1 MRRAHDQRDALVHQA
16 RVHSMQRNRDAAGS
30 DDGTVEVADRG
41 RDAAGVGADLR
52 ACDGDAQPC
61 HLGEQRTQPVWIG
74 DGGRHGVLV
83 TAEIKEA
90 TADKY
95 GRGPWWLIAVDRQSG
110 VSTELVK
117 LDARALPFEREFDL
131 VTSAGAFGHFV
142 GADEDALLAGIS
154 RALVPG
160 GRFVFLTTPM
170 PKATSPANW
179 MARGFNAVMHV
190 RNALVTPPFIMFYLT
205 FTWPEVKP
213 TLERHGFDV
222 SARDGLLPGRLSKV
236 VAVTATR
243 RG

>member
-1 MRRAHDQRDALVHQA
+1 MFHPDGPSLFELTRQALASTERGYDLLAQKFDVTPFRTPDVLLTPFFAHVFAGGPVARALDVACGTGAQLTHLAPFVTGRLTGVDFSQGMLDEARRR
-16 RVHSMQRNRDAAGS
+16 
-30 DDGTVEVADRG
+30 
-41 RDAAGVGADLR
+41 
-52 ACDGDAQPC
+52 
-61 HLGEQRTQPVWIG
+61 LGPRP
-74 DGGRHGVLV
+74 
-83 TAEIKEA
+83 
-90 TADKY
+90 
-95 GRGPWWLIAVDRQSG
+95 
-110 VSTELVK
+110 ELVK
-117 LDARALPFEREFDL
+117 LDARALPFDREFDL

-142 GADEDALLAGIS
+142 GADEDALLSGIS

-170 PKATSPANW
+170 PKATSLANW

-222 SARDGLLPGRLSKV
+222 SAHDGLLPGRLSKV

>member
-1 MRRAHDQRDALVHQA
+1 MFHPDGPSLFELTRQALASTERGYDLLASKFDVTPFRTPDVLLTPFFAHVFEGGPVARALDVACGTGAQLTHLAPFVTGRLTGVDFSQGMLDEARRR
-16 RVHSMQRNRDAAGS
+16 
-30 DDGTVEVADRG
+30 
-41 RDAAGVGADLR
+41 
-52 ACDGDAQPC
+52 
-61 HLGEQRTQPVWIG
+61 LGPRP
-74 DGGRHGVLV
+74 
-83 TAEIKEA
+83 
-90 TADKY
+90 
-95 GRGPWWLIAVDRQSG
+95 
-110 VSTELVK
+110 ELVK

-142 GADEDALLAGIS
+142 GADEDALLSGIS

-170 PKATSPANW
+170 PKPTSPANW

>member
-1 MRRAHDQRDALVHQA
+1 MFHPDGPSLFELTRQALA
-16 RVHSMQRNRDAAGS
+16 
-30 DDGTVEVADRG
+30 
-41 RDAAGVGADLR
+41 
-52 ACDGDAQPC
+52 
-61 HLGEQRTQPVWIG
+61 
-74 DGGRHGVLV
+74 
-83 TAEIKEA
+83 
-90 TADKY
+90 
-95 GRGPWWLIAVDRQSG
+95 
-110 VSTELVK
+110 STERGYDLLASKFDVTPFRTPDVLLTPFFAHVFACGPVARALDVACGTGAQLTHLAPFVTGRLTGVDFSQGMLDEARRRLGPRPELMK

-142 GADEDALLAGIS
+142 GADEDALLSGIS

-170 PKATSPANW
+170 PKPTSPAHW
-179 MARGFNAVMHV
+179 VARGFNAVMHV

-222 SARDGLLPGRLSKV
+222 SARDALLPGRLSQV

>member
-1 MRRAHDQRDALVHQA
+1 MFHPEGPSLFELTRQALTSTERGYDLLAQKFDVTPFRTPDVLLAPFFAHVFGGGPVARALDVACGTGAQLTHLAPFVTGRLTGVDFSQGMLDEARRR
-16 RVHSMQRNRDAAGS
+16 
-30 DDGTVEVADRG
+30 
-41 RDAAGVGADLR
+41 
-52 ACDGDAQPC
+52 
-61 HLGEQRTQPVWIG
+61 LGPRP
-74 DGGRHGVLV
+74 
-83 TAEIKEA
+83 
-90 TADKY
+90 
-95 GRGPWWLIAVDRQSG
+95 
-110 VSTELVK
+110 ELVK

-131 VTSAGAFGHFV
+131 ITSAGAFGHFV

-190 RNALVTPPFIMFYLT
+190 RNALVKPPFIMFYLT

-222 SARDGLLPGRLSKV
+222 SARDGLLPGRLSQV

>member
-1 MRRAHDQRDALVHQA
+1 MFHPDGPSLFELTRQALASTERGYDLLASKFDVTPFRTPDALLTPFFAHVFAGGPVA
-16 RVHSMQRNRDAAGS
+16 RALDVAC
-30 DDGTVEVADRG
+30 GTGAQLTHLAPFVTG
-41 RDAAGVGADLR
+41 RLTGVDFSQGMLDEAR
-52 ACDGDAQPC
+52 RR
-61 HLGEQRTQPVWIG
+61 LGPRP
-74 DGGRHGVLV
+74 
-83 TAEIKEA
+83 
-90 TADKY
+90 
-95 GRGPWWLIAVDRQSG
+95 
-110 VSTELVK
+110 ELLK
-117 LDARALPFEREFDL
+117 LDARALPFDREFDL

-142 GADEDALLAGIS
+142 GDDEDALLSGVS

-170 PKATSPANW
+170 PKPTSPANW